1 MSPLQVVLVTDDAAL
16 VDGMST
22 ALSDHPTIGPVELL
36 EPGFFWP
43 DTRRSP
49 DLVILDSSERPDARG
64 QLPAD
69 RFPEAMILRVRND
82 DRNRSL
88 DVESH
93 RLPDAH
99 GYIRREDLD
108 TVVPV
113 VLALV
118 ALSASRG

>member
-1 MSPLQVVLVTDDAAL
+1 LSPLQVVLVTDDAAL

-22 ALSDHPTIGPVELL
+22 ALSDHPAIGPVELL
-36 EPGFFWP
+36 EPGFRWP

-49 DLVILDSSERPDARG
+49 DLVILDSSELPGAGG

-69 RFPEAMILRVRND
+69 RFPDSMILRVRND
-82 DRNRSL
+82 DQRP